1 MRRDPVVCVGGWVGA
16 CVCVCMCVR
25 VSVCVC
31 AGVGVRGKGHF
42 DKRSTCAPL
51 LCGEVYV

>member
-1 MRRDPVVCVGGWVGA
+1 VCLYVGA